1 MSSGAYA
8 NELEGRATWSV
19 GSSCGQPVFTAD
31 GAEANELG
39 ERQGWQDS
47 RMYAPMLRR
56 IALTV
61 ALVRRVAPRG
71 LSAGSWACTACV
83 AGTYSNSTGA
93 GRAVAA
99 VRAV

>member
-1 MSSGAYA
+1 M
-8 NELEGRATWSV
+8 RPQRH
-19 GSSCGQPVFTAD
+19 GQSETAMPVCTAD

-39 ERQGWQDS
+39 ERQGGQDA
-47 RMYAPMLRR
+47 RMYAPRLWR

-61 ALVRRVAPRG
+61 VLARRVAPRG
-71 LSAGSWACTACV
+71 LLAGSSACTACV